1 MEFNASVMAEA
12 EIMRE
17 VSFKV
22 LTNPAFEESTLKES
36 MAPMVVYVAG
46 ENDNLWKIAKKF
58 KTSVESVAKLNQL
71 EDGEISEG
79 RKLLIIR

>member
-1 MEFNASVMAEA
+1 
-12 EIMRE
+12 
-17 VSFKV
+17 
-22 LTNPAFEESTLKES
+22 
-36 MAPMVVYVAG
+36 MVVYVAG